1 MTISH
6 PILASSRILGET
18 KNPEENFFFFFFF
31 SQWEKFMLKKKKKEK
46 KKERERERFGFS
58 SVHHGNTAFGP
69 TSFSLVPNTYP
80 Y

>member
-1 MTISH
+1 MRKIYVKK
-6 PILASSRILGET
+6 
-18 KNPEENFFFFFFF
+18 KN
-31 SQWEKFMLKKKKKEK
+31 KKKKK
-46 KKERERERFGFS
+46 RERERFGFS

>member
-1 MTISH
+1 MRKIYV
-6 PILASSRILGET
+6 
-18 KNPEENFFFFFFF
+18 
-31 SQWEKFMLKKKKKEK
+31 KKEKKRKK